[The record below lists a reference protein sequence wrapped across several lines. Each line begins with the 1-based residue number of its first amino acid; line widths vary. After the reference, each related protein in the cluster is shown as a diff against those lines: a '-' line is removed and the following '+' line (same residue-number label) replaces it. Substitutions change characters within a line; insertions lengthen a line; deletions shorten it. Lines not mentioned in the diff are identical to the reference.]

1 MICEDKLSYCKF
13 RYWWQYFICVLIM
26 ALGFSFIFVRTIE
39 SIAIDKDVKN
49 TLLNGITNRKI
60 IQTLGFIVLLAF
72 VVILEKVNYD

>member
-1 MICEDKLSYCKF
+1 
-13 RYWWQYFICVLIM
+13 M

-49 TLLNGITNRKI
+49 TLLNEITNRKI

>member
-1 MICEDKLSYCKF
+1 
-13 RYWWQYFICVLIM
+13 M